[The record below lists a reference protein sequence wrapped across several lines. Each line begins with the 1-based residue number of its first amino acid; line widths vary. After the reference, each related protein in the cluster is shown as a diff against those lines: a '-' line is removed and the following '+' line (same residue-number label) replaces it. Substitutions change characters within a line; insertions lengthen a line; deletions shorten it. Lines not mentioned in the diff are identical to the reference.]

1 MGSASHRLVKRFPCR
16 RVNGDLA
23 HDCPY
28 PVRVPKH
35 PVRVPKRPTLQDV
48 ADAVG
53 LSPATVSYALRGER
67 GADETVRR
75 IHAAAVELGYHVDP
89 IARALASGRTGTI
102 AVLCASTRDL
112 WQQRLVA
119 DLARALMAEDR
130 HAIVADADGNPQHEE
145 ALLEKLRNQRP
156 DGLLVAPLDPFAAE
170 WETLARQLPVVSI
183 GDRLTRAPSAGAVVF
198 DNARGM
204 AQVFDHLAT
213 LGHRRIAVVLAR
225 RPSTPD
231 RPAERF
237 VKEQAGR
244 HGIAVELVRTPPAT
258 ADPDAMTSHLAAAI
272 DVPER
277 PTAAFCLTDSFAFGV
292 LRAAASLGLDVP
304 ADLSVVG
311 FENVEFADLA
321 GPGLTTVDWGR
332 TAVVDA
338 AVGQLLAA
346 IDDDAGLKVRTIAP
360 RLVTRGST
368 APPNPT

>member
-1 MGSASHRLVKRFPCR
+1 MKRFLSGRVKR
-16 RVNGDLA
+16 DLRQA
-23 HDCPY
+23 APY
-28 PVRVPKH
+28 PVV
-35 PVRVPKRPTLQDV
+35 VPKRPTLQDV

-53 LSPATVSYALRGER
+53 LSSATVSYALRGER
-67 GADETVRR
+67 GSDDTVRR
-75 IHAAAVELGYHVDP
+75 VHAAAAELGYHVDP

-102 AVLCASTRDL
+102 AVLCGSTRDL
-112 WQQRLVA
+112 WQQGLVA
-119 DLARALMAEDR
+119 DLARALMARDR
-130 HAIVADADGNPQHEE
+130 HAIVADADGDPDREE
-145 ALLEKLRNQRP
+145 ALLQKLRNQRP

-170 WETLARQLPVVSI
+170 WEPLARQLPVVSV
-183 GDRLTRAPSAGAVVF
+183 GDRLSKAPSAGAVVF

-213 LGHRRIAVVLAR
+213 LGHRRIVVVLAR

-231 RPAERF
+231 RPAERLA
-237 VKEQAGR
+237 VEQARR

-258 ADPDAMTSHLAAAI
+258 ADPEEMTSHLAAALSGP
-272 DVPER
+272 DR

-292 LRAAASLGLDVP
+292 LRAAASLQLDVP
-304 ADLSVVG
+304 RDLSVVG

-346 IDDDAGLKVRTIAP
+346 VDDDEGLVLRTIAP
-360 RLVTRGST
+360 RLVTRGTT
-368 APPNPT
+368 APPSRL